1 MKLVKLKRNTIGSR
15 LDVSWEV
22 LRITYFSFLFIIGS
36 LINSC
41 QMDKTRNVPERFRIS
56 YDYEKRFDL
65 ESNVLDYI
73 NKDTLL
79 ITYYKNK
86 HSPRKFYFESDSVLI
101 KKVNDSIQSRYY
113 YNDSY
118 LYKMELNKDNYAG
131 KKIDFIRN
139 NKNELKEIIN
149 YDSIGKIISINNY
162 EYESNDSMQIVID
175 YDNLIDLK
183 SIKYYKDGI
192 IISITQSTQLHD
204 KYKDIEYGYDFN
216 NRIIQINK
224 YSHLIKDVQFH
235 YKYYYNEF
243 SQIIKYEDYSIR
255 NKDTVLNN
263 VVNYSYYNNGMLKSR
278 ESMGFLNILYFGMY
292 YTILKKNN

>member
-15 LDVSWEV
+15 LDVSREV

-56 YDYEKRFDL
+56 HDYEKRFDL

-113 YNDSY
+113 YNGTY
-118 LYKMELNKDNYAG
+118 LYKMELTNDNYAG
-131 KKIDFIRN
+131 KQIDFIRN
-139 NKNELKEIIN
+139 NKNELIEIIRYGATGKN
-149 YDSIGKIISINNY
+149 IGETHY
-162 EYESNDSMQIVID
+162 EYESNDSIQIIIE
-175 YDNLIDLK
+175 YNNLPDMK

-192 IISITQSTQLHD
+192 IIKVNNSTQLYD
-204 KYKDIEYGYDFN
+204 KYNDIEYEYDFK
-216 NRIIQINK
+216 NRIVQINK
-224 YSHLIKDVQFH
+224 YSHLVKNVQFH

-243 SQIIKYEDYSIR
+243 SQIIKFEDYSIR
-255 NKDTVLNN
+255 NNDTVLDN

-278 ESMGFLNILYFGMY
+278 ESMGFLNKLYFGMY
-292 YTILKKNN
+292 YKILKKNS